1 MICRNHVKFL
11 FFLGIDTFIWQWV
24 ERKWER
30 EGDVM
35 CSNGPT
41 AGICTGWHVCRV
53 LSFVMFWFW
62 IYVFV
67 SCLVVSCFDIPW
79 PSVSFKF
86 LLCSPLWLPLSVV
99 LFPHGFLLY
108 APVPRYHT
116 WPPPSS
122 LSSPVPC
129 WFISVCVFSLFVP
142 FTPCPAIVF
151 VCVCSRLLPV
161 PLGMCFWI
169 FAFWFELCFW
179 FVLCPVSF
187 ALCLAVTFFF
197 PGLWRFMLL
206 GFFCTPVFF
215 CGFQLLFN
223 KARFCFPIS
232 LPPLSN
238 CVLLSSCFPLLPNL
252 TLGSTAYVAC
262 ALNHSTT
269 CTPCEVSLM
278 QTIRFGSRISGVWCW
293 TAKKTCWFVISST
306 YTVHH

>member
-67 SCLVVSCFDIPW
+67 SCLVVSCFDFPF
-79 PSVSFKF
+79 SFKF
-86 LLCSPLWLPLSVV
+86 LLCSPLWLLLSVV
-99 LFPHGFLLY
+99 LFPPGFLLC
-108 APVPRYHT
+108 APPPHYHT
-116 WPPPSS
+116 WPPPAS

-151 VCVCSRLLPV
+151 VCVFSRLLPV

-179 FVLCPVSF
+179 FVLCPFSF
-187 ALCLAVTFFF
+187 ALCLAVTFFSWSLEIHASWF
-197 PGLWRFMLL
+197 FFVLL
-206 GFFCTPVFF
+206 F
-215 CGFQLLFN
+215 CGFQLLLIKLAFVSPYP
-223 KARFCFPIS
+223 C
-232 LPPLSN
+232 LPCVTAFSYPHVFLFYQTWHWGPLHMWH
-238 CVLLSSCFPLLPNL
+238 VLLTTQLP
-252 TLGSTAYVAC
+252 A
-262 ALNHSTT
+262 
-269 CTPCEVSLM
+269 
-278 QTIRFGSRISGVWCW
+278 
-293 TAKKTCWFVISST
+293 
-306 YTVHH
+306 HHVKFL